1 MLDPNVTR
9 AISLVGLGIQT
20 ALTLLLALLFVV
32 LSRAGTERRYFTSW
46 KRAWI
51 GLLAG
56 LLALCVAFASG
67 SHPFVQRGLNLVYQV
82 GKTVFF
88 LELAVGAWMFA
99 AGPGR
104 KPSRR
109 TIAIPFFLVVGLS
122 LPFLGS
128 VERLISVQAFLA
140 APALGWAAWLMATTP
155 APRRTASSLVA
166 SQTLAAMAALWVLY
180 FVVEMTRGAVPT
192 TVLTWQYVFTGFN
205 SYIDLLL
212 ETLLAF
218 TMVLV
223 RAQDAQR
230 ELVAA
235 HDALEEAHTGL
246 REKSLQDPLTG
257 ALNRRAFDEGAV
269 LAAGGGGTVVSL
281 DVDGLKPVNDRWGHE
296 AGDAL
301 LKHFATAMKAQLRDS
316 DLLYR
321 TGGDEFVVVAPGAE
335 AERLS
340 ARIAQALTNVA
351 ELPAS
356 GDHPAIPV
364 VASWGAA
371 PFASASDLAGA
382 LRAADGLM
390 YEKKRAAK
398 VGRSTRSGILPAVSS
413 AS

>member
-32 LSRAGTERRYFTSW
+32 LARAGTERRYFSAW
-46 KRAWI
+46 KRSWI

-56 LLALCVAFASG
+56 LLALCLAFASSRAG
-67 SHPFVQRGLNLVYQV
+67 VQQGLNLVYQA
-82 GKTVFF
+82 GKAVFF
-88 LELAVGAWMFA
+88 LELAAGAWMFA
-99 AGPGR
+99 GGPGR

-109 TIAIPFFLVVGLS
+109 ATLV
-122 LPFLGS
+122 PFLLVLCVSAPFAGS

-140 APALGWAAWLMATTP
+140 VPALAWSSWLMSTTP

-166 SQTLAAMAALWVLY
+166 SQTLAAMAVLWILY
-180 FVVEMTRGAVPT
+180 FVAELTRDATPSKD
-192 TVLTWQYVFTGFN
+192 LTWQYVLAGYN

-218 TMVLV
+218 TMVLG

-230 ELVAA
+230 ELVSA
-235 HDALEEAHTGL
+235 HDALERAHEGL
-246 REKSLQDPLTG
+246 REKSLHDPLTG
-257 ALNRRAFDEGAV
+257 ALNRRAFEEGAGSS
-269 LAAGGGGTVVSL
+269 AGGGTIVSI

-296 AGDAL
+296 TGDAFL
-301 LKHFATAMKAQLRDS
+301 RHFATSMRGQLRES
-316 DLLYR
+316 DRFYR
-321 TGGDEFVVVAPGAE
+321 TGGDEFVVVAPGADV
-335 AERLS
+335 ERLS
-340 ARIAQALTNVA
+340 ARIALALANMA
-351 ELPAS
+351 DLPAS

-371 PFASASDLAGA
+371 PYAAASDLAVA
-382 LRAADGLM
+382 LRAADVLM

-398 VGRSTRSGILPAVSS
+398 VGRRRSGILPAV
-413 AS
+413 ASGS